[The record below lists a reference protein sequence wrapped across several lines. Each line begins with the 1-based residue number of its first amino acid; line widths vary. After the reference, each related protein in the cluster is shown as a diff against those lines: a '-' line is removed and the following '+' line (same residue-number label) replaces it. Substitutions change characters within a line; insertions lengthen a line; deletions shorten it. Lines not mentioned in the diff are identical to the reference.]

1 MKHGNKENQEAHTLP
16 EFEVGDDD
24 LVVRV
29 DFIEVVRE
37 CCLEELMLAT
47 DKSKVA
53 SKVQLD

>member
-1 MKHGNKENQEAHTLP
+1 MKCGIKENKVTHTLP

-29 DFIEVVRE
+29 DFIEVVLE

-47 DKSKVA
+47 DKSKVG

>member
-1 MKHGNKENQEAHTLP
+1 MAHTLS

-29 DFIEVVRE
+29 DFVEVVLE
-37 CCLEELMLAT
+37 SCLEELMLAT
-47 DKSKVA
+47 DKSKVG